1 MRIFYFIRELK
12 KRINKKLLETEQM
25 KKEFKERALKKAE
38 EERKLKLLKEI

>member
-1 MRIFYFIRELK
+1 
-12 KRINKKLLETEQM
+12 M